1 MSSDSAMETCSI
13 LYICERSMTRLPNPI
28 WPCYYHAIAMLLP
41 CNCHAIAMQLSC
53 LLGARRA
60 SRHLQRVRVRVRGRS
75 CTFHACF
82 FCLLLAPQAS
92 NANHSNLPKRAA
104 GLASELKLC
113 HGRRSGFTKQTT
125 QSKTAPA
132 AIPKAL
138 AAGSLWSPRT
148 MPLPNC
154 KCDKRGNEERLPH
167 HAASPT
173 ALSVEASAPDVF
185 WRLAEGSWSM
195 AALVMM
201 RPRLLMAMGLSVITH
216 NAPGHDTIFSV
227 IDLYYAFPC
236 FFVICGIYFPL
247 CTFPTS
253 WASTNYSRLAI

>member
-1 MSSDSAMETCSI
+1 MYM
-13 LYICERSMTRLPNPI
+13 YICIYKAIAMQL
-28 WPCYYHAIAMLLP
+28 PCYCHAIAMQLP
-41 CNCHAIAMQLSC
+41 CNCHAIVMQLSC

-60 SRHLQRVRVRVRGRS
+60 SRHQQRVRVRVRGRS
-75 CTFHACF
+75 RTFHTCS

-185 WRLAEGSWSM
+185 WRLAECFWSPSSSLGGSL
-195 AALVMM
+195 AALVML
-201 RPRLLMAMGLSVITH
+201 RPHLLMAMGLSVITH
-216 NAPGHDTIFSV
+216 NAPGHDTLFSV

-236 FFVICGIYFPL
+236 FFVICGMYFPL

-253 WASTNYSRLAI
+253 GASTNYSRLAI

>member
-1 MSSDSAMETCSI
+1 
-13 LYICERSMTRLPNPI
+13 
-28 WPCYYHAIAMLLP
+28 MLLP
-41 CNCHAIAMQLSC
+41 CYCHAIALQLSC

-138 AAGSLWSPRT
+138 AAGSLRSPQTPITR
-148 MPLPNC
+148 PL
-154 KCDKRGNEERLPH
+154 R
-167 HAASPT
+167 
-173 ALSVEASAPDVF
+173 ALAFAWPLLCPWANMDFRRCTESFFACE
-185 WRLAEGSWSM
+185 WRRST
-195 AALVMM
+195 
-201 RPRLLMAMGLSVITH
+201 LS
-216 NAPGHDTIFSV
+216 
-227 IDLYYAFPC
+227 
-236 FFVICGIYFPL
+236 
-247 CTFPTS
+247 
-253 WASTNYSRLAI
+253 